1 MTLVHQIKSQINIW
15 NIYLVVSW
23 LNTFKNQEIQYFILV
38 DMTDK
43 PDDLE
48 DGLKHN
54 PWSVETVEQFLY
66 YNCPE
71 CDNKTQSKTIF
82 INHAY
87 LNHPRVSKNE

>member
-1 MTLVHQIKSQINIW
+1 
-15 NIYLVVSW
+15 
-23 LNTFKNQEIQYFILV
+23 
-38 DMTDK
+38 MTDK

-87 LNHPRVSKNE
+87 LNHPRVSI

>member
-1 MTLVHQIKSQINIW
+1 MKYICIQFSVDQITIKIKKFNI
-15 NIYLVVSW
+15 L
-23 LNTFKNQEIQYFILV
+23 FLV
-38 DMTDK
+38 DMTDTQ
-43 PDDLE
+43 DDLE

-54 PWSVETVEQFLY
+54 PWSVETVEQFLF

-87 LNHPRVSKNE
+87 LNHPRVSKNK

>member
-1 MTLVHQIKSQINIW
+1 
-15 NIYLVVSW
+15 
-23 LNTFKNQEIQYFILV
+23 
-38 DMTDK
+38 MTDK

-87 LNHPRVSKNE
+87 LNHPRVSFFFSFFFLFFSFFINHAYLNHPRVSKNK